1 MNTFKRI
8 FSMMLVATLA
18 TTLVLTSCKN
28 EKTDDKGDAK
38 ADTTKTATT
47 PPAPVKSEAETRAE
61 AEPKTTVEFEKTK
74 LDHGKMKEGEKAEFV
89 FKFKNTGDK
98 PLIITD
104 AKGSCG
110 CTVPDWPKEP
120 VAPGASGEIK
130 AVFNS
135 QGKSGPQTKQV
146 TVTSN
151 TEPIKNVLTITAEVE
166 KDPNAKPA
174 EANAGQPQI
183 NVAPSATPAPAHK

>member
-1 MNTFKRI
+1 MNTFKKF
-8 FSMMLVATLA
+8 FSLMLVATLA
-18 TTLVLTSCKN
+18 STLVLTSCKN
-28 EKTDDKGDAK
+28 EKTSDTADTK
-38 ADTTKTATT
+38 ADTTKAATT
-47 PPAPVKSEAETRAE
+47 PPAPTKTEAETRAE
-61 AEPKTTVEFEKTK
+61 SEPKTTVEFEKTK
-74 LDHGKMKEGEKAEFV
+74 IDHGKMKEGEKAEYV

-120 VAPGASGEIK
+120 IAPGASGEIK
-130 AVFNS
+130 AVFDS
-135 QGKSGPQTKQV
+135 KGKPGPQTKQV

-183 NVAPSATPAPAHK
+183 NVTPSAAPATK